1 MLILAIVLALLVV
14 VVIFLVAGLIVGW
27 DRRSQARQG
36 DWTSRARDACTAA
49 DALHDQLVTRLS
61 VAPSADTDE
70 AIPAGK
76 GNSTERSMDK
86 LSAELQGLRF
96 SAPNSTAD
104 QATEEL
110 IMALAAVRPTLQ
122 LQESALATSSGQAE
136 EPVTTAEARL
146 MEFGS
151 AIRGLQAVI

>member
-1 MLILAIVLALLVV
+1 MLTLAIVLALLVI
-14 VVIFLVAGLIVGW
+14 VVIFLVAGLIVRW

-36 DWTSRARDACTAA
+36 DWNSRARDACTAA
-49 DALHDQLVTRLS
+49 DALHGQLVTRLS

-70 AIPAGK
+70 ATPGGK

-86 LSAELQGLRF
+86 LSAELQVLRF
-96 SAPNSTAD
+96 SAPNYTAD

-110 IMALAAVRPTLQ
+110 IMALAAVRPALQ
-122 LQESALATSSGQAE
+122 IPEGALAASSAPVG
-136 EPVTTAEARL
+136 EPVTTAQARL